1 MSNTHDSIRP
11 RPSRKHADLSVP
23 IVPHFMGN
31 SNECLVTR
39 QCKFTVGNTG
49 ENTPY
54 LYFSFFYAI
63 LNAI

>member
-11 RPSRKHADLSVP
+11 RPARKHADLSVP

-54 LYFSFFYAI
+54 LR
-63 LNAI
+63 

>member
-1 MSNTHDSIRP
+1 MSKTHDSTRP
-11 RPSRKHADLSVP
+11 RPSRKHGDLSVL

-49 ENTPY
+49 ENTPN